1 MMVLVQFAENS
12 VSEYCVS
19 NFEVVFKHFF
29 LKTVINYNLRMLEM
43 SVRCPPPPPTPVRN
57 LYQCDTWVPR
67 REHI

>member
-19 NFEVVFKHFF
+19 NFEVFFKTFF

-43 SVRCPPPPPTPVRN
+43 SVSPSHTPTPVHN
-57 LYQCDTWVPR
+57 LHQCDT
-67 REHI
+67 